1 MPATTEN
8 CPKCARSIPASAPRG
23 LCSVC
28 LVSLL
33 LAPLEEPADE
43 SEADE
48 NETDDESPA
57 PATANER
64 AGDYELLER
73 IGRGGMGVVFRAR
86 DLRLNR
92 LVALKLILTGKLASD
107 IEVKRFRIEAEAVA
121 RLEHSNIVPIYDVGM
136 HEGRHFFA
144 MKLVEGVTLSDHILQ
159 AEEREEETRRNTARE
174 TGAAGDLNPL
184 FPVSPFPLS
193 DSASMIVKIARAVHH
208 AHQRGILHRDL
219 KPGNILIDA
228 VTGEPMVM
236 DFGLARRLEEDSNLT
251 ASGMVM
257 GSPSYMAPEQAGDRP
272 GEVTTAADVY
282 SLGAI
287 LYELLAGR
295 PPFVGDTPLL
305 TMRKVMEEEPVPPS
319 RVALEDSRSRD
330 TSPSAVSP
338 SRRRVN
344 RKSKIVNP
352 VDRDLETICLQ
363 CLEKDPTRRY
373 TSAAALADD
382 LERWLRRE
390 PILAR
395 PCSPGERAW
404 KWIRRHPALAAL
416 IGVTGAALAGF
427 LTLQLVNEAQLT
439 HERDLAR
446 HQERRATTN
455 ELRALAEAR
464 RAESNALTARLNLYA
479 ADIHSA
485 ARFIETGQVGPALAL
500 LKNHEPAPGQADV
513 RGFEWHWLRGRAAGD
528 PATVLRGHPRA
539 VQTLAFSADGRHLA
553 SGDHRSVFLWD
564 TANWQSTASFPNPN
578 DPAVWE
584 AKGEQGLALIQREP
598 KKALELLTGRTGLE
612 GEIAPSRP
620 DVAHASW
627 ALAFSP
633 DGHTLL
639 TAGKEEYL
647 KFWDVKMG
655 RLRNWHASKKADG
668 VFLPDGR
675 VAALGEGGPAGR
687 TIEIVDTATGR
698 SVQTLSVNCASLA
711 ASANGRWLAIL
722 SGRQDVAVWD
732 ASNLTEVARFRTTAP
747 VHGRLAISAD
757 GRRVAAAASDG
768 ELVRIHDAAL
778 AWRQSAADR
787 LGSQV
792 RSLAFS
798 PDGNQLA
805 IGMRDSTVRLHDAT
819 GGAVGSTELRRYTGH
834 HAEVS
839 AVAWGPG
846 GELVSASE
854 DGTVRVWNLAQAPR
868 EERMLRR
875 FTGFVVSPD
884 EALFAGVAEG
894 NRIVLW
900 DGRTREPRALNER
913 EGFKP
918 LGFRPEESALLVS
931 QRLNETQAS
940 IELWR
945 LADGATLRTMTLDGG
960 RHMLASP
967 RGDRLI
973 LWSKGEAVVYD
984 VANGAELA
992 RFIEGRQGFQADSA
1006 AVFDGERFIVR
1017 TFPVGVTVW
1026 EVAAGRRVAVLR
1038 MPDGTHSDAI
1048 AATPDGALAVTGDN
1062 DSFIRVWNAR
1072 DGRLLHKLAGHSG
1085 GLKALTVSPD
1095 GRTLASFGDDLVLK
1109 LWSLPTGR
1117 ELMTMSRS
1125 IGISRLR
1132 FLPDGRAI
1140 LWADPRRGAHVWR
1153 VEAEEK

>member
-1 MPATTEN
+1 
-8 CPKCARSIPASAPRG
+8 
-23 LCSVC
+23 
-28 LVSLL
+28 VSLL
-33 LAPLEEPADE
+33 LTPLEEPADE
-43 SEADE
+43 SEVDE
-48 NETDDESPA
+48 SEASAESPA
-57 PATANER
+57 SAATNER

-92 LVALKLILTGKLASD
+92 FVALKLILTGKLASD
-107 IEVKRFRIEAEAVA
+107 LEVKRFRIEAEAAA

-144 MKLVEGVTLSDHILQ
+144 MKLVEGGTLADHILQ
-159 AEEREEETRRNTARE
+159 AEERAEEKRGQGEKER
-174 TGAAGDLNPL
+174 D
-184 FPVSPFPLS
+184 PLS
-193 DSASMIVKIARAVHH
+193 DAASMIAKIARAVHH

-236 DFGLARRLEEDSNLT
+236 DFGLARRLEEDSSLT
-251 ASGMVM
+251 VSGMVM

-305 TMRKVMEEEPVPPS
+305 TMRKVMEEEPVPPREVVRRMKLKVES
-319 RVALEDSRSRD
+319 SASNPPASALSQPS
-330 TSPSAVSP
+330 TSP
-338 SRRRVN
+338 
-344 RKSKIVNP
+344 I
-352 VDRDLETICLQ
+352 DRDLETICLQ
-363 CLEKDPTRRY
+363 CLEKDPARRY
-373 TSAAALADD
+373 ASAAALADD
-382 LERWLRRE
+382 LERWLRGE

-416 IGVTGAALAGF
+416 VGVTGAALAGF
-427 LTLQLVNEAQLT
+427 LTLQLVNEAQLR
-439 HERDLAR
+439 HERDLAL

-485 ARFIETGQVGPALAL
+485 ARFVETGQVGPAFAL
-500 LKNHEPAPGQADV
+500 LKNHEPVPGQADV

-528 PATVLRGHPRA
+528 PATVLHGHSRA
-539 VQTLAFSADGRHLA
+539 VQTLAFSADGRQLA
-553 SGDHRSVFLWD
+553 SGDQRSVFLWD
-564 TANWQSTASFPNPN
+564 STQWHLTRSFPNPN
-578 DPAVWE
+578 HPAVWE
-584 AKGEQGLALIQREP
+584 AKGEQGLTLIQREP

-612 GEIAPSRP
+612 AEISPSRP
-620 DVAHASW
+620 DVAHANW

-633 DGHTLL
+633 DGCTLL
-639 TAGKEEYL
+639 TAGREEYL
-647 KFWDVKMG
+647 KFWDAKTG
-655 RLRNWHASKKADG
+655 LLRNWYSSKKTDA
-668 VFLPDGR
+668 VFLSDGR
-675 VAALGEGGPAGR
+675 VLALGGGAPSRR
-687 TIEIVDTATGR
+687 TIEIVDAATGK
-698 SVQTLSVNCASLA
+698 SVQTLTVKCSSFA

-722 SGRQDVAVWD
+722 LGRQEVAVWD
-732 ASNLTEVARFRTTAP
+732 TSNLTEVARFRTTASMQ
-747 VHGRLAISAD
+747 GRLAISSD
-757 GRRVAAAASDG
+757 GRRVAAAYDW
-768 ELVRIHDAAL
+768 EHVRIHDAAL
-778 AWRQSAADR
+778 AWRQSADDP

-792 RSLAFS
+792 LSLAFS

-805 IGMRDSTVRLHDAT
+805 LGMRDSTVRLHDAT
-819 GGAVGSTELRRYTGH
+819 SDAAGSAELRRFTGH
-834 HAEVS
+834 HAAVS

-854 DGTVRVWNLAQAPR
+854 DGTVRVWNPAQAPR
-868 EERMLRR
+868 EDRMLGR
-875 FTGFVVSPD
+875 FTGFVVSAD
-884 EALFAGVAEG
+884 EELFAGVAEG

-900 DGRTREPRALNER
+900 GGREIEPRALNEQ

-918 LGFRPEESALLVS
+918 LAFRPQESALVVGRRVDES
-931 QRLNETQAS
+931 HVNV
-940 IELWR
+940 ELWR
-945 LADGATLRTMTLDGG
+945 LEDGATLRTMTFDGG
-960 RHMLASP
+960 RYMLASP

-992 RFIEGRQGFQADSA
+992 RFFDGRQGFQSDSA

-1026 EVAAGRRVAVLR
+1026 DVATGRRTAVLR
-1038 MPDGTHSDAI
+1038 MPDGTRSDAI
-1048 AATPDGALAVTGDN
+1048 AATSDGALAVTGDN
-1062 DSFIRVWNAR
+1062 DSLIRVWNTR

-1085 GLKALTVSPD
+1085 GLKVLAVSPD
-1095 GRTLASFGDDLVLK
+1095 GRTLASVGDDLALK
-1109 LWSLPTGR
+1109 LWNLPTSR
-1117 ELMTMSRS
+1117 ELMTLSRS
-1125 IGISRLR
+1125 VGISRLR
-1132 FLPDGRAI
+1132 FLPDSRGI
-1140 LWADPRRGAHVWR
+1140 LWGDSSHGAHLWR
-1153 VEAEEK
+1153 AEAEVK